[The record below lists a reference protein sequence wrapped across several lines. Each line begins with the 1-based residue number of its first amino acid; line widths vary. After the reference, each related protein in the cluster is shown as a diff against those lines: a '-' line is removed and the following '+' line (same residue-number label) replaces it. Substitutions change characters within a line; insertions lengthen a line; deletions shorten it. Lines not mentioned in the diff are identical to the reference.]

1 MNRSSRAVRAFAL
14 LLPLLLAGSPSASQ
28 ACGFHDPITL
38 AKAFIAWVYPDAT
51 HVDGAVWSAQ
61 KAGIIAMPDKE
72 RLVATGPR
80 RERLNKLAF
89 FNALKSLK
97 TLGSAMDKAAAG
109 GKPIDVSLVLLETVL
124 WTRYA
129 NSAAGVETRTHVTG
143 AQDGDLVVVTDEP
156 VVHAIV
162 QGKLAVN
169 RAVELGVM
177 RLYGTDKQEN
187 QFLAQ
192 LGSLGGAP
200 MKVPPASSLFRGLA
214 KADRAKR
221 ATDLL
226 GNSAT
231 TP

>member
-1 MNRSSRAVRAFAL
+1 MKRKRRAVRAAAL
-14 LLPLLLAGSPSASQ
+14 LLPLLLAGSPSVSQ

-38 AKAFIAWVYPDAT
+38 AKAFIALVYPDAT

-61 KAGIIAMPDKE
+61 KSGIIAMPDKE
-72 RLVATGPR
+72 RLLAAGPQ

-89 FNALKSLK
+89 FSALKSLK

-109 GKPIDVSLVLLETVL
+109 GKPVNVSLVLLETVL

-129 NSAAGVETRTHVTG
+129 NSAAGIETRTHITG
-143 AQDGDLVVVTDEP
+143 AQDGDLVVVTDEL

-169 RAVELGVM
+169 RAVELGLM
-177 RLYGTDKQEN
+177 RLYGSDEQEN

-192 LGSLGGAP
+192 FGSLGGAP
-200 MKVPPASSLFRGLA
+200 MKAPPVSSLFRGLV
-214 KADRAKR
+214 KADQSKR
-221 ATDLL
+221 PADPLRK
-226 GNSAT
+226 
-231 TP
+231 